1 MKKIFVAIAVIIAI
15 ICFNSCEEN
24 YFELPT
30 TNFALN
36 EMGCVGSE
44 IMADST
50 KSQREWLIEFYNF
63 YNGDEWVNNENWC
76 SPYPLNTWYGIET
89 DSNGYVTAI
98 RLPNNNLISEIDT
111 MFNFK
116 AFPNLHS
123 LDLSNNGLIMDLSHR
138 LPFGIKYLDISKNKV
153 HSIHFD
159 SWSQFKDSLKYL
171 NISDNDTIINLLIAN
186 TPNLEELKI
195 DNIKYN
201 NFTLIGAG
209 CPKLKLKHL
218 NISHNNRDGSGMVFI
233 SGWDS
238 LQTLDISN
246 VTISHVSIHSTKNL
260 RKIKCNNFKGSMKFY
275 NAWMAILSYGSFT
288 STYRPYANNIDSIE
302 ISNSTLSFS
311 IEKPLNLVY
320 LDAHNTT
327 FTSPCHLEAPLLE
340 TVDLCNS
347 NDAEIHIETTQN
359 ICRLK
364 NIYCK
369 NAIGHHLVF
378 ESYLNRLNINEHFNN
393 IKITCKYS
401 IDTLNISNY
410 NENTLLIHDC
420 NYLDV
425 YNSKI
430 GFNKLNTVNKKANFV
445 NSVCDNLM
453 YNNFANGCYL
463 NFENTILN
471 QINGN
476 ADAEPVNAN
485 CSFYQS
491 YTEWYNHFPR

>member
-15 ICFNSCEEN
+15 VCFNSCEEN

-30 TNFALN
+30 THGALN
-36 EMGCVGSE
+36 EAVSGANGATMV
-44 IMADST
+44 DSI
-50 KSQREWLIEFYNF
+50 KSQREWLIEFYNV
-63 YNGDEWVNNENWC
+63 YNGDEWTNNENWC
-76 SPYPLNTWYGIET
+76 SPYPLNTWHGIET

-98 RLPNNNLISEIDT
+98 RLTNNNLTSEIDT
-111 MFNFK
+111 KYNFK
-116 AFPNLHS
+116 AFPNLHT
-123 LDLSNNGLIMDLSHR
+123 LDLSNNSLIIDLYCR
-138 LPFGIKYLDISKNKV
+138 LPPFIEYLDISKNKV
-153 HSIHFD
+153 PSIEFNF
-159 SWSQFKDSLKYL
+159 WVMTSLKYL
-171 NISDNDTIINLLIAN
+171 NISNNDTIIDLFIAN
-186 TPNLEELKI
+186 APYLEELKI

-201 NFTLIGAG
+201 NFTLIGDA

-218 NISHNNRDGSGMVFI
+218 DISHNNGDGSGRVFI

-246 VTISHVSIHSTKNL
+246 VTISNVSIHSTKNL
-260 RKIKCNNFKGSMKFY
+260 RKIKCNNFEGSMKFY
-275 NAWMAILSYGSFT
+275 NAWMEIISYGSSKT
-288 STYRPYANNIDSIE
+288 HHPYANNIDSID
-302 ISNSTLSFS
+302 IRNSTLSFS

-340 TVDLCNS
+340 TLNLCNS
-347 NDAEIHIETTQN
+347 NEAEIHIETAQN
-359 ICRLK
+359 TCRLK
-364 NIYCK
+364 NIYCE
-369 NAIGHHLVF
+369 NAVGHHLVF

-410 NENTLLIHDC
+410 NGNTLLINDC

-430 GFNKLNTVNKKANFV
+430 GFPDKWNMVNKKANFV
-445 NSVCDNLM
+445 NSVCDNLI

-491 YTEWYNHFPR
+491 YTEWYNHFPK